1 MIGKPGAAKIVEIF
15 LRSLFGL
22 SLCLSLA
29 IVKLG
34 TGSSAIRFQISLQVL
49 GEEGGTSMFSLPTE
63 FSADYLKLP
72 EIMATGA
79 CDLIYRI
86 GCAFRL
92 FLR

>member
-49 GEEGGTSMFSLPTE
+49 GEEGGTFHVFPCPQNSPW
-63 FSADYLKLP
+63 A
-72 EIMATGA
+72 I
-79 CDLIYRI
+79 
-86 GCAFRL
+86 
-92 FLR
+92 

>member
-49 GEEGGTSMFSLPTE
+49 GEEGGTSMSSLAHRVLCGRFDAPR
-63 FSADYLKLP
+63 DHGKLLP
-72 EIMATGA
+72 VI
-79 CDLIYRI
+79 
-86 GCAFRL
+86 
-92 FLR
+92 